1 MELFILYVTEAI
13 TEQSSLQY
21 AMRRSLQTITYFLFL
36 FYFRF
41 QTNFKNKSSELSRV
55 LVVLARPRNRVRSLE
70 LDDEITEEEIREA
83 NYTAVLQGNVQNQFV
98 HSDVKFMGRHYQYRK
113 FQHELLVVYKQK

>member
-1 MELFILYVTEAI
+1 MQNPTRTFSAG
-13 TEQSSLQY
+13 
-21 AMRRSLQTITYFLFL
+21 
-36 FYFRF
+36 
-41 QTNFKNKSSELSRV
+41 
-55 LVVLARPRNRVRSLE
+55 RPRNRVRSRE
-70 LDDEITEEEIREA
+70 LDDAIAEEEIREA

>member
-70 LDDEITEEEIREA
+70 LDDTITEEEIREA

>member
-55 LVVLARPRNRVRSLE
+55 LVVLLARPRNRVRSLE
-70 LDDEITEEEIREA
+70 HDDAITEEEIREA

-98 HSDVKFMGRHYQYRK
+98 HSDVKFMATSIASFSTNY
-113 FQHELLVVYKQK
+113 